1 MSTRANLINVFIRNL
16 ENNINIQNICLNEKK
31 YIDNKYITIGSR
43 KTTYSEYRK
52 FIKNSCLIDDIKN
65 QALKILKLTKNEACD
80 YRDNKKVQVYS
91 KLNNLK
97 VIKDIE
103 GYIEIGISLI
113 KQPSYIDKI
122 LGFCCVTGRRP
133 AEIGCSADF
142 SFVNIENL
150 NFIGQLK
157 TKSDDLKS
165 YIIPCLMNTSDFL
178 RYWRDFREQHT
189 KNVIDKNEY
198 SLNDFY
204 STELTKKFNSSY
216 SKDMSMRVKKYFKNF
231 LGEEVTTYNLRHTYA
246 TIATMKYNNMSNN
259 LIHDDVFRAKIL
271 GHNENDLDSVNTYKQ
286 FLKV

>member
-16 ENNINIQNICLNEKK
+16 ESNNNVQNICIDEKK

-65 QALKILKLTKNEACD
+65 QTLKILKLTKNETCD
-80 YRDNKKVQVYS
+80 YRDNKKVKVYS

-97 VIKDIE
+97 VIKDID
-103 GYIEIGISLI
+103 GYIETGISLI

-150 NFIGQLK
+150 NFTGQLK
-157 TKSDDLKS
+157 TKSDELKS
-165 YIIPCLMNTSDFL
+165 YVIPCLMNTSDFL

-189 KNVIDKNEY
+189 KNVIDKQEH

-231 LGEEVTTYNLRHTYA
+231 LGDEVTTYNLRHTYA
-246 TIATMKYNNMSNN
+246 TIATMKFNNMSDN

-271 GHNENDLDSVNTYKQ
+271 GHDENDLDSVNTYKQ
-286 FLKV
+286 FLKI

>member
-1 MSTRANLINVFIRNL
+1 MSSLAISINNFIRNL
-16 ENNINIQNICLNEKK
+16 ENSNNIKNVCLTEKK
-31 YIDNKYITIGSR
+31 YIDNKYLTIGSR
-43 KTTYSEYRK
+43 KSTYSTYRK
-52 FIKNSCLIDDIKN
+52 FIKNSCLIDETKIET
-65 QALKILKLTKNEACD
+65 LKILKLTKNEASD

-103 GYIEIGISLI
+103 GYIETGIFLI

-150 NFIGQLK
+150 KFIGQLK
-157 TKSDDLKS
+157 TKSDELKS
-165 YIIPCLMNTSDFL
+165 YVIPCLMNTSDFL

-189 KNVIDKNEY
+189 KNVIDKQEHN
-198 SLNDFY
+198 LNDFY

-231 LGEEVTTYNLRHTYA
+231 LGDEVTTYNLRHTYA
-246 TIATMKYNNMSNN
+246 TIATMKFNNMSDN

-271 GHNENDLDSVNTYKQ
+271 GHDENDLDSVNAYKQ
-286 FLKV
+286 FLKI

>member
-1 MSTRANLINVFIRNL
+1 
-16 ENNINIQNICLNEKK
+16 
-31 YIDNKYITIGSR
+31 
-43 KTTYSEYRK
+43 
-52 FIKNSCLIDDIKN
+52 
-65 QALKILKLTKNEACD
+65 
-80 YRDNKKVQVYS
+80 
-91 KLNNLK
+91 
-97 VIKDIE
+97 
-103 GYIEIGISLI
+103 
-113 KQPSYIDKI
+113 
-122 LGFCCVTGRRP
+122 
-133 AEIGCSADF
+133 
-142 SFVNIENL
+142 
-150 NFIGQLK
+150 
-157 TKSDDLKS
+157 
-165 YIIPCLMNTSDFL
+165 MNTSDFL

-246 TIATMKYNNMSNN
+246 TIATMKYNNMSDN

>member
-16 ENNINIQNICLNEKK
+16 ESNNNVQNICIDEKK

-103 GYIEIGISLI
+103 GYIETGISLI

-150 NFIGQLK
+150 NFTGQLK
-157 TKSDDLKS
+157 TKSYELKS
-165 YIIPCLMNTSDFL
+165 YVIPCLMNTSDFL
-178 RYWRDFREQHT
+178 RCWRDFREQHT
-189 KNVIDKNEY
+189 KNVIDKQEH

-231 LGEEVTTYNLRHTYA
+231 LGDEVTTYNLRHIYA
-246 TIATMKYNNMSNN
+246 TIATMKFNNMSDN

-271 GHNENDLDSVNTYKQ
+271 GHDENDLDSVNTYKQ
-286 FLKV
+286 FLKI

>member
-16 ENNINIQNICLNEKK
+16 ESNNNVQNICIDEKK

-103 GYIEIGISLI
+103 GYIETGISLI

-150 NFIGQLK
+150 NFTGQLK
-157 TKSDDLKS
+157 TKSDELKS
-165 YIIPCLMNTSDFL
+165 YVIPCLMNTSDFL
-178 RYWRDFREQHT
+178 RCWRDFREQHT
-189 KNVIDKNEY
+189 KNVIDKQEH

-231 LGEEVTTYNLRHTYA
+231 LGDEVTTYNLRHIYA
-246 TIATMKYNNMSNN
+246 TIATMKFNNMSDN

-271 GHNENDLDSVNTYKQ
+271 GHDENDLDSVNTYKQ
-286 FLKV
+286 FLKI